1 MRLTFGVVALWL
13 LAGCQ
18 SAPAPIEPEVCTQK
32 APGSHL
38 LEGQAMAADHP
49 RLTLLLAA
57 KGDMDGDGIDEV
69 VDVVVHQPGGSGSF
83 YYLSVNQ
90 GLSCGFKPL
99 PAVFLGDRI
108 ALDAMEVSGLRL
120 SVTFRDRD
128 DSEPM
133 AAAPTRLNRWRFA
146 LEQGELKRLAR

>member
-1 MRLTFGVVALWL
+1 MRLTFGVLALWL

-18 SAPAPIEPEVCTQK
+18 SAPAPTEPEVCTQK
-32 APGSHL
+32 APESHL
-38 LEGQAMAADHP
+38 VEGVLMSVSHP
-49 RLTLLLAA
+49 RLTQMLAA
-57 KGDMDGDGIDEV
+57 KGDLDGDGIDEV

-90 GLSCGFKPL
+90 GQSCGFKPL

-108 ALDAMEVSGLRL
+108 ALDAMEVTGLRL

-128 DSEPM
+128 VSEPM
-133 AAAPTRLNRWRFA
+133 AAPPTRLNRWRFA
-146 LEQGELKRLAR
+146 LEQGELKRLVR